1 MRIAVIGAGTA
12 GLTTAWLLSP
22 DHDVTVH
29 EAEAQPGGVVRTHVL
44 DTDRGPVPLDLGA
57 QHLSPADFVAH
68 RALRRLVGIDEDEEM
83 TVPLTLTVTAADMKP
98 LLVTPDAAHD
108 AEHGRTPVT
117 GTAWEQIGA
126 FLTAAA
132 GQRPRSDPDD
142 GSGESV
148 AAPLPSEA
156 TVAQAATAAGVDT
169 EVRDQILL
177 PWLASYTGCR
187 LADAAVMPARYAAAW
202 ALRTPPGRPE
212 DAALWTN
219 LSGSLY
225 TLTARL
231 AKALGTR
238 LRLSDPVSRI
248 SANGPG
254 GSAPLTVHT
263 TGGDAPLYDRV
274 IVATPAWAAARML
287 TQDPVLAERAVL
299 LNRLPYEPVTVA
311 LHRDA
316 RYMPPE
322 RRHWSAV
329 TVHAHDG
336 RGEPTYWFPAAGGPD
351 VFKSW
356 ITHREEPADVLR
368 IAHFRL
374 QVLTVDAM
382 AVRRKLHDLR
392 LSPHLQLAGSYLYDI
407 DSQESAVRSALSA
420 AESIDAS
427 ADRPARLRAA
437 LKTEALS

>member
-1 MRIAVIGAGTA
+1 
-12 GLTTAWLLSP
+12 
-22 DHDVTVH
+22 
-29 EAEAQPGGVVRTHVL
+29 
-44 DTDRGPVPLDLGA
+44 
-57 QHLSPADFVAH
+57 
-68 RALRRLVGIDEDEEM
+68 
-83 TVPLTLTVTAADMKP
+83 
-98 LLVTPDAAHD
+98 
-108 AEHGRTPVT
+108 
-117 GTAWEQIGA
+117 
-126 FLTAAA
+126 
-132 GQRPRSDPDD
+132 
-142 GSGESV
+142 
-148 AAPLPSEA
+148 
-156 TVAQAATAAGVDT
+156 
-169 EVRDQILL
+169 
-177 PWLASYTGCR
+177 
-187 LADAAVMPARYAAAW
+187 MPARYAAAW
-202 ALRTPPGRPE
+202 ALRTPPGRPQ

-219 LSGSLY
+219 LSGSLH

-248 SANGPG
+248 SAGGPG

-263 TGGDAPLYDRV
+263 TGGDALRYDRV

-287 TQDPVLAERAVL
+287 TQDPVLAEREVL

-329 TVHAHDG
+329 TVHAHDD
-336 RGEPTYWFPAAGGPD
+336 RGEPTYWFAAAGGPD

-356 ITHREEPADVLR
+356 ITHREEPADVLCV
-368 IAHFRL
+368 AHFRHL
-374 QVLTVDAM
+374 VLTVDAM

-392 LSPHLQLAGSYLYDI
+392 LSPHVQLAGSYLYDI

-437 LKTEALS
+437 LQA

>member
-1 MRIAVIGAGTA
+1 MRIAVIGAGTT
-12 GLTTAWLLSP
+12 GLTAAWLLSP

-29 EAEAQPGGVVRTHVL
+29 EAEASPGGAVRTHVL

-57 QHLSPADFVAH
+57 QHLSPTDFVAH
-68 RALRRLVGIDEDEEM
+68 RALRRLTGIGEDEER
-83 TVPLTLTVTAADMKP
+83 TVPLTLTVTAADNKP

-108 AEHGRTPVT
+108 TERGRTPVT

-126 FLTAAA
+126 FLAATA
-132 GQRPRSDPDD
+132 GQQPGTVTHDVAAKPI
-142 GSGESV
+142 
-148 AAPLPSEA
+148 AAPLPSEF
-156 TVAQAATAAGVDT
+156 TVAEAADAAGVDK
-169 EVRDQILL
+169 EVRDGILL

-187 LADAAVMPARYAAAW
+187 LADAAAMPARYAAAW

-212 DAALWTN
+212 DAALWIN
-219 LSGSLY
+219 LSGSLH

-231 AKALGTR
+231 ADSLGGR
-238 LRLSDPVSRI
+238 LHLSDPVSGI
-248 SANGPG
+248 SAGGPR

-263 TGGDAPLYDRV
+263 ADGAAPVYDRV
-274 IVATPAWAAARML
+274 IVAVPAWAAARML
-287 TQDPVLAERAVL
+287 TADPVLAERAVL
-299 LNRLPYEPVTVA
+299 LDRLPYEPVTVA

-329 TVHAHDG
+329 TVHAHDD
-336 RGEPTYWFPAAGGPD
+336 RGEPTYWFAAAGGPD

-356 ITHREEPADVLR
+356 ITHRDEPADVLR
-368 IAHFRL
+368 LAHFRL
-374 QVLTVDAM
+374 PVLTADAM
-382 AVRRKLHDLR
+382 ATRRKLHDLR

-420 AESIDAS
+420 AEEIDAS
-427 ADRPARLRAA
+427 AARPSRLRAA
-437 LKTEALS
+437 LEAEAVS